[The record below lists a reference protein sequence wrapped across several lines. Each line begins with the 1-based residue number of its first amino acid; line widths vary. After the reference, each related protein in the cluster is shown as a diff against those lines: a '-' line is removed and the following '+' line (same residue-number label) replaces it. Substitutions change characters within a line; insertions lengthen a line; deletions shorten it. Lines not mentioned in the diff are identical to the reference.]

1 MSHTSSRLP
10 PAPPPS
16 CPRHPRRSVVH
27 GDERVDDYAWLR
39 DPSYPE
45 VTDPEI
51 LNYLKAENAYLEQ
64 ALEPVQALRARLEA
78 ELRRRVQPNDD
89 SVPARKQ
96 AFWYQT
102 RYLADEEHPRIWRW
116 GVSEAEAEARCLLD
130 LNQLAEG
137 SDYFDLGDFSTSPD
151 QSRFAYSLDL
161 DGSERHEVRFREVSG
176 EELPDR
182 IPGTQGEIVWSSDGQ
197 YVFYARLDE
206 QQRPSQIYRHRLGT
220 ASDADVLV
228 YEEADPG
235 FWLSVDQTS
244 DERFVVISSSDKQTS
259 EVRLLDAAQPLSEPR
274 LILPRRNGHEYDV
287 DHRQG
292 ELFIRTNN
300 THRNFRLM
308 RAGLSDTSEAA
319 WTPWVEASDACYIE
333 GFALFQGHLVALE
346 REAGLPHVRIFDLAQ
361 GGEHRISFPDPAY
374 TVSIGDNPEFEASS
388 LRIEYQS
395 LVSPPSVID
404 YDMRTRE
411 RRVRKV
417 QKIPSGYD
425 ASEYA
430 SRRSLAVGADGAQIP
445 VSVVYRRD
453 QALGP
458 ETPLY
463 LYVYGSYGITIDP
476 YFSPNRLSLLDR
488 GFAFA
493 IAHVRGGSA
502 MGRHWYEDGKLLK
515 KQNTFNDIKAVVE
528 QLEREGVSSRGHVT
542 ISGGSAGGMAVAAM
556 INQVPSYFHAAVASV
571 PFVDCLN
578 TMLDSSL
585 PLTPP
590 EYTEWGN
597 PELDAEV
604 YRYMLS
610 YSPYDNV
617 RAQGYPHLLI
627 TAGISDP
634 RVTYW
639 EPAKWAAKLR
649 ALKTDKNLLV
659 LHTNLSA
666 GHGGASGRFEA
677 LKELALEYAFLL
689 WVYDHP
695 DAQLAGSAS

>member
-1 MSHTSSRLP
+1 MTKSSSRLP
-10 PAPPPS
+10 PAAPPS
-16 CPRHPRRSVVH
+16 CARRPQRSRVH
-27 GDERVDDYAWLR
+27 GHERVDDYAWLR
-39 DPSYPE
+39 DPQYPD
-45 VTDPEI
+45 VSDPEI
-51 LNYLKAENAYLEQ
+51 LDYLKAENAYLDE
-64 ALEPVQALRARLEA
+64 ALRPVQALRSRLAE
-78 ELRRRVQPNDD
+78 ELRGRVQPNDD
-89 SVPARKQ
+89 SVPSRKHVY
-96 AFWYQT
+96 WYQT

-116 GVSEAEAEARCLLD
+116 AVGESEAQAQCLLD

-151 QSRFAYSLDL
+151 QSRFAFSLDL
-161 DGSERHEVRFREVSG
+161 DGSERHEVRFRVAEG
-176 EELPDR
+176 QELDDR
-182 IPGTQGEIVWSSDGQ
+182 IPGTQGEIVWSSDGD

-206 QQRPSQIYRHRLGT
+206 QQRPSRIYRHRMGT
-220 ASDADVLV
+220 PVESDELV
-228 YEEADPG
+228 YEEPDPG
-235 FWLSVDQTS
+235 FWLSLDETS
-244 DERFVVISSSDKQTS
+244 DECFVVISSSDKQTS

-274 LILPRRNGHEYDV
+274 LILPRRSGHEYDV

-292 ELFIRTNN
+292 ELFIRTNDI
-300 THRNFRLM
+300 HHNFRLV
-308 RAGLSDTSEAA
+308 RASLADAGEAA
-319 WTPWVEASDACYIE
+319 WEPWVDASDDRYIE

-346 REAGLPHVRIFDLAQ
+346 REAGLPHVRVFDLTR
-361 GGEHRISFPDPAY
+361 GGEHRVAFPDPAY
-374 TVSIGDNPEFEASS
+374 TVSVGDNPEFESKT

-404 YDMRTRE
+404 YDMDARTSS
-411 RRVRKV
+411 VRKV
-417 QKIPSGYD
+417 QQIPSGYD
-425 ASEYA
+425 ASKYT
-430 SRRSLAVGADGAQIP
+430 SRRTFAVGADGVQIP
-445 VSVVYRRD
+445 ISLVYRVD
-453 QALGP
+453 HQLGP
-458 ETPLY
+458 QTPLY
-463 LYVYGSYGITIDP
+463 LFVYGSYGITIDP

-502 MGRHWYEDGKLLK
+502 MGRQWYEDGKLFK
-515 KQNTFNDIKAVVE
+515 KQNTFSDIKAVVE
-528 QLEREGVSSRGHVT
+528 QLEREGVSSRGRVT
-542 ISGGSAGGMAVAAM
+542 ISGGSAGGLAVGAL
-556 INQVPSYFHAAVASV
+556 INQAPSYFHAAVASV

-597 PELDAEV
+597 PEADEAV

-617 RAQGYPHLLI
+617 SQQEYPHLLI

-649 ALKTDKNLLV
+649 ALKTDAHLLG

-689 WVYDHP
+689 WVYEHP
-695 DAQLAGSAS
+695 DVETAADAG